1 MKLAS
6 TVDVWVVWSDTVG
19 TRKTGFF
26 SFSQGKGEKLQQDGN
41 INTWNNMWNNISV
54 FEGLFVLRLGTTLI
68 LRKVHVCDL

>member
-19 TRKTGFF
+19 P
-26 SFSQGKGEKLQQDGN
+26 GKLDSSPPQREKVEKLRQDGT
-41 INTWNNMWNNISV
+41 INTCNNISV
-54 FEGLFVLRLGTTLI
+54 FEGLFVLHLGTKRI